1 VEKNCHQYFIL
12 CGSTS
17 ITFFD
22 KYTDREPSRE
32 EYRHLQT
39 LLTHFPPCSGSH
51 GLPSLPCE
59 GDYDQ
64 KWSDLGSV
72 ARFLS
77 FSLLIFLFF
86 LLLALR
92 SNVSEPPPPPLSSP
106 TFCFT
111 SFSSDRVS
119 YTGGSSLQRT
129 LSLLSARLFLS
140 SGRRDLL
147 RPWMFG
153 GHRVWGLLPV
163 RDSVDYPIFG
173 VDPSKLFFLKS
184 SSPHSNRMASLAMAN
199 PIRLLSGLLGWDQ
212 GSKSSAGLD
221 IGCCGCSCNL
231 LDFGQAL
238 CRLVLLLLG
247 CLLLLLLLLL
257 NLVLFFC
264 CSVLLPSL

>member
-72 ARFLS
+72 ARFFS

-119 YTGGSSLQRT
+119 YGWLEPSTDSLSFVGTTFPFQWATRSST
-129 LSLLSARLFLS
+129 AVDVWWA
-140 SGRRDLL
+140 SGL
-147 RPWMFG
+147 G
-153 GHRVWGLLPV
+153 T
-163 RDSVDYPIFG
+163 
-173 VDPSKLFFLKS
+173 S
-184 SSPHSNRMASLAMAN
+184 SSSR
-199 PIRLLSGLLGWDQ
+199 
-212 GSKSSAGLD
+212 
-221 IGCCGCSCNL
+221 
-231 LDFGQAL
+231 
-238 CRLVLLLLG
+238 
-247 CLLLLLLLLL
+247 
-257 NLVLFFC
+257 FC
-264 CSVLLPSL
+264 